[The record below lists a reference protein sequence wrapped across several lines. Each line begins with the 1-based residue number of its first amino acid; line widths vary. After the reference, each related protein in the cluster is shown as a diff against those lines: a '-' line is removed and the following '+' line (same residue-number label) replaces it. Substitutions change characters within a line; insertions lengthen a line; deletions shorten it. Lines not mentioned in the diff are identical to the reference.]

1 MQIITT
7 REFRA
12 NQKKYFE
19 LAEKETIFVSRRNAA
34 PIVVY
39 AATEEDFPSREELE
53 AIQRGIEDIKQG
65 RTFKMRKDE
74 SLDDAHRLDG
84 EAERYD
90 INQIDEHGIAHGLI
104 KTLRMAY
111 RNVFNRIHIP
121 LLSFMCDD
129 MQFFFFLNHPN
140 VGKSGFGQQPFQV
153 FGSIAV
159 YKRQ

>member
-1 MQIITT
+1 MLKFVKKVYQIGFFIIFAAEIQIQETMEVVST

-74 SLDDAHRLDG
+74 SLDDFL
-84 EAERYD
+84 
-90 INQIDEHGIAHGLI
+90 
-104 KTLRMAY
+104 
-111 RNVFNRIHIP
+111 NRIEDE
-121 LLSFMCDD
+121 C
-129 MQFFFFLNHPN
+129 N
-140 VGKSGFGQQPFQV
+140 V
-153 FGSIAV
+153 
-159 YKRQ
+159 